1 MFSQFTFFAIN
12 FGTNNFSQLLVH
24 DFFCKQKVVK
34 FQVSQNKELLSTK
47 QSFISIPVKS
57 CECFSPKPV
66 IDLRVKKASSAWNE
80 ICFAAEGLLCF
91 FSYHFTYATALN
103 KSFH

>member
-1 MFSQFTFFAIN
+1 M
-12 FGTNNFSQLLVH
+12 
-24 DFFCKQKVVK
+24 VK

-66 IDLRVKKASSAWNE
+66 IDLRVKKASSAWKKS
-80 ICFAAEGLLCF
+80 ASLLKDF
-91 FSYHFTYATALN
+91 YASSVIISPMAQL
-103 KSFH
+103 